1 MIQYASII
9 LMLVGVYGL
18 LTQKNIIKLL
28 VSLNIFEIGL
38 NIMIISIGYVNGGIS
53 PILTST
59 NNSSKLSFVDPLPHA
74 LVLTAIVIGVGTTAL
89 GLAFAR
95 KLYKKHGT
103 FELDEMG
110 VR

>member
-9 LMLVGVYGL
+9 LMLIGLYGL
-18 LTQKNIIKLL
+18 LSQKNIIKII

-38 NIMIISIGYVNGGIS
+38 NIFIISIGYVNGGKA
-53 PILTST
+53 PILTAFNST
-59 NNSSKLSFVDPLPHA
+59 SDLRFVDPLPQA
-74 LVLTAIVIGVGTTAL
+74 LVLTSIVIGVGITAL

-95 KLYKKHGT
+95 KLYKQYNT